1 MRPLTAIDGDSV
13 AEQQM
18 RRIERQ
24 VGVLERTTAELMA
37 KGGFRLRRDILR
49 PS

>member
-1 MRPLTAIDGDSV
+1 VASLDGESV

-37 KGGFRLRRDILR
+37 KGGFAA
-49 PS
+49 S